1 MFSFS
6 QIKIEY
12 RLIAIHIFRGEE
24 FPDMDSLIFD
34 KKINKEC
41 DGYIKVSYIGIKRK
55 TKVIQ
60 MKKEICEW
68 NQIPISVPSVS

>member
-1 MFSFS
+1 
-6 QIKIEY
+6 
-12 RLIAIHIFRGEE
+12 
-24 FPDMDSLIFD
+24 MDSLIFD
-34 KKINKEC
+34 KKINNEC

-68 NQIPISVPSVS
+68 NQIPISVPNVS

>member
-1 MFSFS
+1 
-6 QIKIEY
+6 
-12 RLIAIHIFRGEE
+12 
-24 FPDMDSLIFD
+24 MDSLIFD